1 MAGKKF
7 NALPGFGLTLGFT
20 MFYLSVI
27 VLIPL
32 AGLFFRV
39 SEAGWRSQDFYSH
52 DFRDV
57 TGLVEKVKEHADPVS
72 QLIWNTVPEPAR
84 PTLSNFNPDSETANE
99 A

>member
-1 MAGKKF
+1 MRTKRF
-7 NALPGFGLTLGFT
+7 NALPGFGLTMGFT

-39 SEAGWRSQDFYSH
+39 SQAGWRSQDFVPR
-52 DFRDV
+52 DFHHADA
-57 TGLVEKVKEHADPVS
+57 LADQLKEHSDPVS
-72 QLIWNTVPEPAR
+72 QFLWQQFPDSTR
-84 PTLSNFNPDSETANE
+84 QSLSNHVSGESSEVE